1 VQLIL
6 TKQLAT
12 GKSNLPHSSASL
24 QSMPKRRDLFFSLYY
39 KAANHVPVIQPSGVW
54 LKRVPL
60 LLWLLQTKC
69 MLAILLD

>member
-1 VQLIL
+1 
-6 TKQLAT
+6 
-12 GKSNLPHSSASL
+12 
-24 QSMPKRRDLFFSLYY
+24 MPKRRDLFFSLYY